1 MFGSGDSFGTSLT
14 GSETRGIQFVKSMA
28 GTDVVE
34 HAFVLQRVPPAVV
47 DFYQGI
53 PSQVLEVCQS
63 PTFLQK
69 NNAGDRLF
77 VNCFDSGE
85 VYVIDP
91 FVPRVERIF
100 TVGRGP
106 ASLVFPENDP
116 TVAYVVGF
124 SDNNISVVDIAPG
137 SASQYHVVQRIG
149 FANSVPR

>member
-1 MFGSGDSFGTSLT
+1 MPSG
-14 GSETRGIQFVKSMA
+14 R
-28 GTDVVE
+28 VE

-53 PSQVLEVCQS
+53 PNQVIEVCQS

-116 TVAYVVGF
+116 TGPLAYVVGF

-137 SASQYHVVQRIG
+137 SPSQYHVVQRIG
-149 FANSVPR
+149 FPNSVPR